1 MKMFKSKKMVV
12 GLTSLIVAS
21 SFSLGAFAD
30 TALKQIT
37 AYQNSNLQVKVNGK
51 AIDLSSED
59 GTMYPLVYDGHSY
72 VSAKALAE
80 AMGGKVSY
88 DESSKTVNVTT
99 NGYTQTS
106 AEPTKDNSSNT
117 VPPIKQD
124 PPTTSTSKGS
134 ASPVK
139 TYNSDVAASQIF
151 EDNKAAASAVI
162 QIYARALKTGDTS
175 EINQW
180 LKSNLV
186 ESEFGSTSY
195 ELTSKSIEKT
205 LKATRAV
212 EDLNVLGDLANSAIA
227 AAKDQTFNKDSRSE
241 GLTKSREADYFVDA
255 VTTGYK
261 MKFGVYL
268 IYSLNNETNKFY
280 FSQAVFY

>member
-1 MKMFKSKKMVV
+1 MFKSKKMVV